1 MDFIPSFS
9 IALRL
14 FFSLLLCFALPLAS
28 PSCPEEG
35 TMKSKLVRKQRFKLL
50 HEQNIQELKLKMVQV
65 HTTDKTQ
72 ATNFLL
78 HFLASYE
85 LRPVAELIV
94 FIGIHMNA
102 QNF

>member
-1 MDFIPSFS
+1 LPCG
-9 IALRL
+9 
-14 FFSLLLCFALPLAS
+14 FFSHSCFALPLAS

-102 QNF
+102 QKF